1 MSLTLE
7 CNGCYLSV
15 LVSTVHIKKDVT
27 GSAESMEVVVLMM
40 LQPEDDHE
48 RVREAVARTLAVG
61 LMSDDFSVDLNE
73 WLNPTEV
80 RCVVIRYL

>member
-1 MSLTLE
+1 MT
-7 CNGCYLSV
+7 
-15 LVSTVHIKKDVT
+15 I
-27 GSAESMEVVVLMM
+27 M

-61 LMSDDFSVDLNE
+61 LMSEDFSVDLND

-80 RCVVIRYL
+80 RCGIIYIVCRYMYGTCVFLFPGFIVRDCYIVIYYLVYT

>member
-1 MSLTLE
+1 MT
-7 CNGCYLSV
+7 
-15 LVSTVHIKKDVT
+15 
-27 GSAESMEVVVLMM
+27 MM

-61 LMSDDFSVDLNE
+61 LMSDDFSMDLND

-80 RCVVIRYL
+80 RCVVICYL